1 MLRNNHPVKIKLE
14 LFDRDV
20 LALVCVLTALGDETN
35 NPKVLEVCK
44 KLKPEFEQALLK
56 QSTLGRINKIA
67 DTKK

>member
-1 MLRNNHPVKIKLE
+1 MKVKIE

-20 LALVCVLTALGDETN
+20 LALICVLTALGDETN

-56 QSTLGRINKIA
+56 QLRLGRINKIA
-67 DTKK
+67 QTKK